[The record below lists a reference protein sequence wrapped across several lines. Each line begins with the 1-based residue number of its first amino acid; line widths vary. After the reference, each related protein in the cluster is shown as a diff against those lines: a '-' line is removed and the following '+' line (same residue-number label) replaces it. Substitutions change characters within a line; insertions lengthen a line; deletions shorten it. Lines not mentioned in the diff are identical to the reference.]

1 MERTIERPRTSRL
14 DTPLTSL
21 ISINWETALFV
32 VLIVLA
38 VATRFWDLG
47 ARAMSHDESL
57 HTQYA
62 WQLYVGKGYQH
73 NPMMHGPFK
82 FHLTALFYFL
92 FGDSDYTSRMGPALF
107 GVILVA
113 LPWLLRKWLG
123 RTGTIITSFLL
134 LISPSILYH
143 SRYIRDEIF
152 MLVWEVLL
160 VVALFRY
167 LDERRNRWLY
177 LGAVVLSLAIASMEV
192 SYIFGLLAVTFLVAA
207 VAWEWAEG
215 PTRSVLVLGGF
226 VLGLLLAVLKWNMGA
241 QLTTFAAL
249 SAGLLPIMSF
259 ISLYIPSRKSSAILD
274 MVVGFDLRAIGLAL
288 VVFAIIYILLFTTF
302 FTNPA
307 GLLGIPSS
315 ISYWLAQ
322 QPVQRGTQP
331 WYYYLILVPL
341 YEFTPLL
348 LSLIA
353 TVVYAVRRD
362 WRERFADV
370 SGSAASPAGRLF
382 VPFLVYW
389 WIAIYFI
396 MSWAGEKMPWLTVY
410 MALPLAL
417 MAGRFLGD
425 VFDRTDWVTIRKA
438 GGALIPVL
446 LIPTLITFVVI
457 VTGERPFTG
466 LSLQRLGAT
475 MRWLSGVV
483 VLIVLAYALYR
494 TMERVGWRPAGQ
506 VVFATCV
513 GIMALFSIRAAWMF
527 SYINFAMAR
536 EMLVY
541 AHATPDIKTV
551 EREINELAARLGQ
564 GNELKIAYDNLVPW
578 PMEWYLRNYK
588 NKHYFGEQPSGPLD
602 APIVLVGLGNEDK
615 VKPSLGNNYV
625 RRQYRLIWWPIEDY
639 KQFEQDSFNKF
650 IKAITDPQ
658 MRESAFKI
666 WLWRDYGKNL
676 DAWPDTRFAVYV
688 RKDVV
693 SKIWEYG
700 AAGPEL
706 AQVEDELDKKRVQAA
721 ALAVFGS
728 QGPGPGQLVNPK
740 GIKVDDQGNV
750 WVVDAGNSRVQAF
763 DPQGTV
769 IRQWGSNGSG
779 SGMFKDDPW
788 GLAVDSQRGFV
799 YVADTWNHRIQ
810 KFDLAGQYLLEWGA
824 FADTGGTAVGNESRF
839 WGPRDIAVDA
849 DGNLYVTDTGNKRIQ
864 KFDPDGKFLGQWGG
878 VGFAP
883 GQFNEP
889 VGIAISKPGGDIFVA
904 DTWNRRVQRFDKDM
918 NPLAQWT
925 VPGWSG
931 ESVNNKP
938 YIAVDAGDNVYIT
951 DPEGYQVLKYDNKGT
966 LLAVFGQFGTDN
978 KSFNLPTGIAIA
990 PNGDLLVTDS
1000 FNHRVMRFA
1009 GLR

>member
-1 MERTIERPRTSRL
+1 MERTIESKQPSRL
-14 DTPLTSL
+14 DTSVASL
-21 ISINWETALFV
+21 LSANWETVLFV
-32 VLIVLA
+32 AMIVLA

-92 FGDSDYTSRMGPALF
+92 FGDGDYTSRMAPALF

-113 LPWLLRKWLG
+113 LPLLLRKWLG
-123 RTGTIITSFLL
+123 RTGTLVTSFLIL
-134 LISPSILYH
+134 VSPSILYH

-167 LDERRNRWLY
+167 LDERQNRWLY
-177 LGAVVLSLAIASMEV
+177 LGAVVLSLAIATMEV
-192 SYIFGLLAVTFLVAA
+192 SFIFGLLAVTFLIAA
-207 VAWEWAEG
+207 IVWERTEG
-215 PTRSVLVLGGF
+215 PVRSALVVGGF
-226 VLGLLLAVLKWNMGA
+226 ILGLILAVIKWNMGT
-241 QLTTFAAL
+241 QLSTFVAL

-274 MVVGFDLRAIGLAL
+274 MIASLNLRAIALSL
-288 VVFAIIYILLFTTF
+288 VVIVIIYVLLFTTF

-307 GLLGIPSS
+307 GLVGLPSS

-322 QPVQRGTQP
+322 QPVQRGSQP
-331 WYYYLILVPL
+331 WYYYFILVPL
-341 YEFTPLL
+341 YEFTPLIL
-348 LSLIA
+348 GLIA

-370 SGSAASPAGRLF
+370 SDGVASPAGRLF

-389 WIAIYFI
+389 WVAIYFI

-410 MALPLAL
+410 IALPLAL
-417 MAGRFLGD
+417 LTGRFIGD
-425 VFDRTDWVTIRKA
+425 VLDRINWVAIRKQ

-446 LIPTLITFVVI
+446 FIPTLIAFVVI
-457 VTGERPFTG
+457 VTGERPFSG
-466 LSLQRLGAT
+466 LSLQQLGTT

-483 VLIVLAYALYR
+483 VLVFMAYALYR
-494 TMERVGWRPAGQ
+494 IMRRVGWRSAGL
-506 VVFATCV
+506 VVFVTCIC
-513 GIMALFSIRAAWMF
+513 IMALFTIRAAWMVT
-527 SYINFAMAR
+527 YINYAMTK
-536 EMLVY
+536 EMLFY
-541 AHATPDIKTV
+541 AHATPDVKTV
-551 EREINELAARLGQ
+551 EHEINDLAARLGQ
-564 GNELKIAYDNLVPW
+564 GDEMKIAYDSLVAW
-578 PMEWYLRNYK
+578 PMEWYLRNFK
-588 NKHYFGEQPSGPLD
+588 NKQFFGEQPSGPLD

-639 KQFEQDSFNKF
+639 KQLDQDTLNKV
-650 IKAITDPQ
+650 IKAITDPKQ
-658 MRESAFKI
+658 RENAFRV

-676 DAWPDTRFAVYV
+676 DAWPDSRFVLYV

-693 SKIWEYG
+693 PKIWAYG
-700 AAGPEL
+700 ASAPEL
-706 AQVEDELDKKRVQAA
+706 SQVEDELDKKRVQAEA
-721 ALAVFGS
+721 KAVFGS
-728 QGPGPGQLVNPK
+728 QGSGQGQFTNPK
-740 GIKVDDQGNV
+740 GIKVDDQGNI
-750 WVVDAGNSRVQAF
+750 WVMDAGNSRVEEF
-763 DPQGTV
+763 DPAGKV
-769 IRQWGSNGSG
+769 LRSWGSNGSG
-779 SGMFKDDPW
+779 PGMFKDDPW
-788 GLAVDSQRGFV
+788 GIAVDSQRGFV

-810 KFDLAGQYLLEWGA
+810 KFDLTGRYIKEWGS
-824 FADTGGTAVGNESRF
+824 FADTGGSDTGNEGKL
-839 WGPRDIAVDA
+839 WGPRDIATDT

-864 KFDPDGKFLGQWGG
+864 KFDSNGNFLGQWGG

-889 VGIAISKPGGDIFVA
+889 VGIAISKTSGDIFVA
-904 DTWNRRVQRFDKDM
+904 DTWNRRVQRFDKNM
-918 NPLAQWT
+918 NPLVQWT
-925 VPGWSG
+925 VPGWNSQ
-931 ESVNNKP
+931 SVNNKP
-938 YIAVDAGDNVYIT
+938 YIAVDASDNVYIT
-951 DPEGYQVLKYDNKGT
+951 DPEGYQIMKYDNKGT

-978 KSFNLPTGIAIA
+978 QSFNLPTGIYVG

-1000 FNHRVMRFA
+1000 LNHRVMRFA
-1009 GLR
+1009 AQ